1 MNFTLCERGS
11 FDMCMQTVSEGFTG
25 LIAGIVAANFT
36 LTESVDCV
44 FVTVT

>member
-1 MNFTLCERGS
+1 MNFTLCVRGS
-11 FDMCMQTVSEGFTG
+11 FDMCMQTVIEGFTG
-25 LIAGIVAANFT
+25 LIVGIVAANFT

>member
-1 MNFTLCERGS
+1 MNFTLCEKGS
-11 FDMCMQTVSEGFTG
+11 FDMCMQTGSEGFTG
-25 LIAGIVAANFT
+25 LIARIVDENFT